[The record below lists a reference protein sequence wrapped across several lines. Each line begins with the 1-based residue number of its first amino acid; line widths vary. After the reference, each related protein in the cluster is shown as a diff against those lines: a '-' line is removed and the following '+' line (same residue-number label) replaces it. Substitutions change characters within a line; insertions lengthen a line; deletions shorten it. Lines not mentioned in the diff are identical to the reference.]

1 MRWIRAISFM
11 FLLALATGLASVTQV
26 WRQDSAEDFEKGTA
40 TSITITSDGQLQIAP
55 RLERLYEASD
65 ANFWAMAEDSKGRVF
80 VAGGNDGKVHVYADG
95 KGAIFFHAPEIEV
108 HALAVDAK
116 DNLYAGTSPNGRI
129 YRIAPDGSSK
139 VFYTSGERYIWSMTF
154 DPRGNLYVSTGEG
167 GKIFEVDPQGTG
179 KIFFSSQE
187 KHIRC
192 LALDSK
198 GNLIAGSESQ
208 GRIYRLS
215 PDGRP
220 SVLYDTSAK
229 EITAVVAAEDGSI
242 YAAAIGRKD
251 EKGPSPPTPSMAVLP
266 SPSVSSPAAEVMRA
280 AILQAGAFP
289 PGQGSRERSE
299 TPGSEIYR
307 IAPDGS
313 PRQIWRA
320 DKTTVFA
327 LALSPDGALLA
338 GTGDKGA
345 IYRIERDGVHS
356 STLTRVEPSQVT
368 ALWRSRVRPAVYAV
382 TSNLSRLFGLQSE
395 YAREG
400 TYESQIHDTVTFS
413 RWGRVTW
420 RERVHA
426 AGKVQIFTRSG
437 NTDKPDNTWSDWS
450 EANPSVTSPSARFIQ
465 WKLVLSATEQK
476 QSPVIDG
483 VDLAYVPRNDPP
495 RIEALTLQPAGVAYT
510 AMPMT
515 EMMQQ
520 VMPPGPVMTGGSPS
534 STQTAPRAR
543 RRSPA
548 QVQPRQTMKE
558 GYRTV
563 TWTARDANDDDLLFS
578 LYIRGEGEKDWK
590 LLKERIEENFY
601 SWDTRTL
608 PDGSYMLRLV
618 AGDERS
624 NPPDAA
630 ARSERITERFDIDNT
645 PPAITGVTGES
656 LGGGRVRLRFTA
668 TDGATPIS
676 EAWYAVDVGEQRV
689 LLSVDGIL
697 DSESESFDTIIPGLS
712 PGEHVIV
719 IRVKDAADNTASA
732 KVIVTLK

>member
-1 MRWIRAISFM
+1 MRWTRVVFLM
-11 FLLALATGLASVTQV
+11 FFLALATGLASVTQV
-26 WRQDSAEDFEKGTA
+26 WKQDTTEEFEKGTS
-40 TSITITSDGQLQIAP
+40 TGITITSDGQLQIAP
-55 RLERLYEASD
+55 QLQRLYEVSD
-65 ANFWAMAEDSKGRVF
+65 ASFWAVTEDSKGRVF
-80 VAGGNDGKVHVYADG
+80 AAGGNDGKVHVYADG
-95 KGAIFFHAPEIEV
+95 KGAIFFNAPEIEV

-116 DNLYAGTSPNGRI
+116 DNLYVGTSPNGRI

-139 VFYTSGERYIWSMTF
+139 VFYTPGERYIWSMTF

-192 LALDSK
+192 LAVDSK

-208 GRIYRLS
+208 ARIYRMS

-220 SVLYDTSAK
+220 TVLYDTPAK
-229 EITAVVAAEDGSI
+229 EITAVVAAEDGSV

-251 EKGPSPPTPSMAVLP
+251 EKAPSQPPPSITGPPVS
-266 SPSVSSPAAEVMRA
+266 SVSSPAAEVMRV
-280 AILQAGAFP
+280 AISQAGAIF
-289 PGQGSRERSE
+289 PGQVSRERGE

-320 DKTTVFA
+320 DRTTVFA
-327 LALSPDGALLA
+327 LALGTDGAVLA

-345 IYRIERDGVHS
+345 IYRIERDGIHS
-356 STLTRVEPSQVT
+356 STLTRIEPSQIT
-368 ALWRSRVRPAVYAV
+368 ALWRSRVRPVVYAV

-395 YAREG
+395 YAREA

-437 NTDKPDNTWSDWS
+437 NTDRPDNTWSDWS
-450 EANPSVTSPSARFIQ
+450 EANPSIMSPSARFIQ
-465 WKLVLSATEQK
+465 WKLVLSATEPK
-476 QSPVIDG
+476 QTPVIDA
-483 VDLAYVPRNDPP
+483 VELAYVPRNDPP
-495 RIEALTLQPAGVAYT
+495 RIETLTLQPPGVAYT

-520 VMPPGPVMTGGSPS
+520 VMPAGPAMAGGSPS
-534 STQTAPRAR
+534 STQAASRAR
-543 RRSPA
+543 RRAPA
-548 QVQPRQTMKE
+548 QAPPRQTMKE

-563 TWTARDANDDDLLFS
+563 TWTARDPNEDDLLFS

-590 LLKERIEENFY
+590 ILKDRIEENFY

-608 PDGSYMLRLV
+608 PDGSYTLRLV
-618 AGDERS
+618 ASDERS

-630 ARSERITERFDIDNT
+630 ARSERTTERFDIDNT
-645 PPAITGVTGES
+645 PPSITGLAGES

-668 TDGATPIS
+668 TDSATPIA

-689 LLSVDGIL
+689 LFSVDGIL
-697 DSESESFDTIIPGLS
+697 DSESESFDTIIAALS

-732 KVIVTLK
+732 KVVVTLK